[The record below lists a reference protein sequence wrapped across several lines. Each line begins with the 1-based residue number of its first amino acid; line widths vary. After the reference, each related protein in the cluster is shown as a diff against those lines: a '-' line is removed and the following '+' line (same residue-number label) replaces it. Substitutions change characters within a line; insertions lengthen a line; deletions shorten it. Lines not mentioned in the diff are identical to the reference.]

1 MFQQVK
7 DGIRTRMLNSFSHNG
22 SYIVPLV
29 CSNQENPVQNGL
41 CQVAVPL
48 PMGLVSSLNQLKLVK
63 NGLSINCN
71 AKVTS
76 YWQDKSIKWLA
87 LDFFGSGSKNQYSL
101 IIDGN
106 EAKHVTLLTGIDTC
120 LKDSVININT
130 NNSIFSFDINT
141 SRFKWKSK
149 QTGSAIKNGYLELFA
164 KQDDQLNT
172 KVTEHKCESVF
183 NLADDSVQK
192 VVLHLTLLHQNITA
206 NTELHSRLVFTLHN
220 KPSLLNIEHRLH
232 NPKAAT
238 HPNGHWDLGDE
249 NSIYFDSASM
259 IFELAAITSV
269 ELKKHQNSKW
279 QQFDELAFKLQQF
292 SSGGESWQSPIHVDK
307 NNIVTLVHRGAEL
320 TNIDGTVTL
329 VARALPSIMINSV
342 LSLTMEQFWQNFP
355 KSLAVNEN
363 KIVFELFP
371 ATTQP
376 HELQGGESKTHSLW
390 LCQECE
396 KDALSWVHDIS
407 RLTVSYEWLQ
417 LALKGQVGIVSE
429 NSDNFKNLIQAAIDG
444 VGNFFEKREIIDE
457 FGWRNFGDLYADH
470 ETAYYTG
477 NHLFV
482 SHYNNQYDPIFG
494 FLKQY
499 LISGDNRWFELAD
512 DLAKHVK
519 NIDIYNT
526 TEDKAEYNGGLFW
539 HTDHY
544 LPAITSS
551 HRSYSKH
558 QDSNAYQDH
567 AGGGGPGGQHCYTT
581 GLMLHY
587 QLTGSES
594 SKQAVLTLSSW
605 IACVYEGTNTCLEL
619 LLALKNRHIAGA
631 KNHFTGQ
638 YPLDRGTA
646 NYVIALLD
654 SFELTQERH
663 YLTHVEHIII
673 HTAHPNED
681 INLRNLH
688 DVENTWFYTVFLQA
702 VSRYLLLKQKIEE
715 LDTSFYYAR
724 DCLLNYA
731 NWMVEHEYMYLDKP
745 DILEYPN
752 DTWTA
757 QDLRK
762 STIFAAAYYFS
773 PLNIQTYLD
782 KADYFENEVAIRLN
796 SSKSK
801 TYTRIMV
808 LVLQNCGL
816 NNLYKN
822 LPKISDLKIYDRNWP
837 APDYAN
843 RSLFT
848 SFFKLMLNRFMH
860 FSIKNEINWLKK
872 RLK

>member
-1 MFQQVK
+1 MATFQQVK
-7 DGIRTRMLNSFSHNG
+7 DGIRTRMLNCFSHNG
-22 SYIVPLV
+22 TYIVPLT
-29 CSNQENPVQNGL
+29 CSDQNIAAQNSL
-41 CQVAVPL
+41 KKVAIPL
-48 PMGLVSSLNQLKLVK
+48 PIGLVYSLNQLKLL
-63 NGLSINCN
+63 NNNLSINCN
-71 AKVTS
+71 AKITS
-76 YWQDKSIKWLA
+76 YWQDQSVKWLT
-87 LDFFGSGSKNQYSL
+87 LDFFDFGLKNSYSL
-101 IIDGN
+101 VINSN
-106 EAKHVTLLTGIDTC
+106 EHKHSNLPAGIETC
-120 LKDSVININT
+120 LKENVIVIT
-130 NNSIFSFDINT
+130 SSKSIFNFDINT
-141 SRFKWKSK
+141 SRFNWVCK
-149 QTGSAIKNGYLELFA
+149 QTGSNIENAYLKLLV
-164 KQDDQLNT
+164 KQDELLDF
-172 KVTEHKCESVF
+172 KVTGHKCENF
-183 NLADDSVQK
+183 HNLADDSIQK
-192 VVLHLTLLHQNITA
+192 VALYVSLEHHNPALNSTLIFSIYN
-206 NTELHSRLVFTLHN
+206 N
-220 KPSLLNIEHRLH
+220 PSLLNIEHILH
-232 NPKAAT
+232 NPKAAS

-249 NSIYFDSASM
+249 NSIQFHSACM
-259 IFELAAITSV
+259 VFELPSITSL
-269 ELKKHQNSKW
+269 ELKKHHNAKW
-279 QQFDELAFKLQQF
+279 QQFDECAFKLQQF

-307 NNIVTLVHRGAEL
+307 NNTVTLVHQGAEL
-320 TNIDGTVTL
+320 TNIDGTVTS

-355 KSLAVNEN
+355 KSLAVDEN

-371 ATTQP
+371 AATQS

-390 LCQECE
+390 LCQERE
-396 KDALSWVHDIS
+396 KDSLSWVHDNT
-407 RLTVSYEWLQ
+407 RLTVSFEWLQ
-417 LALKGQVGIVSE
+417 VALKGQVGIVSE
-429 NSDNFKNLIQAAIDG
+429 NSHNFKSLTQAAIDG

-477 NHLFV
+477 ECLFV

-594 SKQAVLTLSSW
+594 SKQAVLTLNSW
-605 IACVYEGTNTCLEL
+605 IAYVYEGTNTCLEL
-619 LLALKNRHIAGA
+619 LLALKNRHVAGT

-654 SFELTQERH
+654 SFELTQKRH
-663 YLTHVEHIII
+663 YLNQVEHIIMY
-673 HTAHPNED
+673 TVHPNED
-681 INLRNLH
+681 VNFRNLQ

-702 VSRYLLLKQKIEE
+702 VSRYLLVKQQIEE

-745 DILEYPN
+745 AILEYPN

-762 STIFAAAYYFS
+762 ATIFAAAYYFS
-773 PLNIQTYLD
+773 PLNRHTYLE
-782 KADYFENEVAIRLN
+782 KAEYFENEVASRLN
-796 SSKSK
+796 SSKNK

-816 NNLYKN
+816 KNLYKN
-822 LPKISDLKIYDRNWP
+822 LPEISDLKDYNKNWP
-837 APDYAN
+837 VAVYSN
-843 RSLFT
+843 KSLFI
-848 SFFKLMLNRFMH
+848 SFFKLLLNRFIQL
-860 FSIKNEINWLKK
+860 SIKNEISWLKK